1 MKKLTKSFFFI
12 LFFLFLN
19 FVSADEINRGLEI
32 ALKADNSFSGYGDSK
47 TNLKM
52 LLKDRKG
59 SITERVMKMN
69 LLEVPE
75 DGDKSLIVFESP
87 RDVRGVAVLSHAHK
101 TGSDEQWLYL
111 PALKRVKRV
120 ASKNRTGPFLGSEF
134 SLEDLSFQEV
144 EKYSYEYLRD
154 EVLEEKECDVI
165 KRIPLDPYSGY
176 TKQIVWVSKM
186 DPLIHQ
192 IHHYDRK
199 SFHFKTQIF
208 RGYKKYLNKFWRPN
222 EIHMIN
228 HQTNKT
234 TTLFFEDMAFNT
246 GLSEKDFT
254 QNSLKRSK

>member
-1 MKKLTKSFFFI
+1 MKKLTENFFFI

-59 SITERVMKMN
+59 LITERVMEMK

-111 PALKRVKRV
+111 PALKRVKRI

-154 EVLEEKECDVI
+154 EVLEEKECYVI

>member
-87 RDVRGVAVLSHAHK
+87 QRCTRGS
-101 TGSDEQWLYL
+101 G
-111 PALKRVKRV
+111 
-120 ASKNRTGPFLGSEF
+120 
-134 SLEDLSFQEV
+134 
-144 EKYSYEYLRD
+144 
-154 EVLEEKECDVI
+154 I
-165 KRIPLDPYSGY
+165 KPCPQD
-176 TKQIVWVSKM
+176 W
-186 DPLIHQ
+186 
-192 IHHYDRK
+192 
-199 SFHFKTQIF
+199 F
-208 RGYKKYLNKFWRPN
+208 
-222 EIHMIN
+222 
-228 HQTNKT
+228 
-234 TTLFFEDMAFNT
+234 
-246 GLSEKDFT
+246 
-254 QNSLKRSK
+254 

>member
-1 MKKLTKSFFFI
+1 MKNLNKIFFSTLFFF
-12 LFFLFLN
+12 FLN
-19 FVSADEINRGLEI
+19 FIHSEEINRGLEI
-32 ALKADNSFSGYGDSK
+32 ALKADDSFSGYGDSK

-52 LLKDRKG
+52 MLKDRKG
-59 SITERVMKMN
+59 LVTERVMEMK

-75 DGDKSLIVFESP
+75 DGDKSLIVFDSP

-101 TGSDEQWLYL
+101 AGSDEQWLYL

-154 EVLEEKECDVI
+154 ENLDGKESHVI

-176 TKQIVWVSKM
+176 TKQIVWISKSNS
-186 DPLIHQ
+186 LIHQ
-192 IHHYDRK
+192 IHHFDRK
-199 SFHFKTQIF
+199 SFHVKTQTF
-208 RGYKKYLNKFWRPN
+208 SGYKKYLNKFWRPG

-234 TTLFFEDMAFNT
+234 TTLFFQDMTFNT
-246 GLSEKDFT
+246 GLSDKDFT

>member
-1 MKKLTKSFFFI
+1 MKKLNKTFLFI

-19 FVSADEINRGLEI
+19 FMSADEFNRGLEI

-59 SITERVMKMN
+59 LITERVMKMK

-75 DGDKSLIVFESP
+75 DGDKSLIVFDSP

-144 EKYSYEYLRD
+144 EKFSYEYLRD
-154 EVLEEKECDVI
+154 EVLEGKEFDVI

>member
-1 MKKLTKSFFFI
+1 M
-12 LFFLFLN
+12 
-19 FVSADEINRGLEI
+19 SADEFNRGLEI

-52 LLKDRKG
+52 LLKNRKG

-144 EKYSYEYLRD
+144 ERLSLIIRLKID
-154 EVLEEKECDVI
+154 LEEGNI
-165 KRIPLDPYSGY
+165 
-176 TKQIVWVSKM
+176 SKN
-186 DPLIHQ
+186 DLEIA
-192 IHHYDRK
+192 
-199 SFHFKTQIF
+199 
-208 RGYKKYLNKFWRPN
+208 LN
-222 EIHMIN
+222 HGSTY
-228 HQTNKT
+228 H
-234 TTLFFEDMAFNT
+234 
-246 GLSEKDFT
+246 
-254 QNSLKRSK
+254 

>member
-144 EKYSYEYLRD
+144 EKYSYEYLRE

-186 DPLIHQ
+186 DPLIYQ

-208 RGYKKYLNKFWRPN
+208 RGYTKYFNKFWRPN

>member
-1 MKKLTKSFFFI
+1 M
-12 LFFLFLN
+12 
-19 FVSADEINRGLEI
+19 SADEFNRGLEI

-52 LLKDRKG
+52 LLKNRKG

-154 EVLEEKECDVI
+154 EDLKGKEFDVI

>member
-1 MKKLTKSFFFI
+1 M
-12 LFFLFLN
+12 
-19 FVSADEINRGLEI
+19 SADEFNRGLEI

-47 TNLKM
+47 TNLRM

-59 SITERVMKMN
+59 SITERVMEMN

-75 DGDKSLIVFESP
+75 DGDKSLIIINNP
-87 RDVRGVAVLSHAHK
+87 RDLRGTAVLSHAHK
-101 TGSDEQWLYL
+101 VGADEQWLYM

-120 ASKNRTGPFLGSEF
+120 ASKTRTGPFFGSEF
-134 SLEDLSFQEV
+134 SFEDLSFQEI

-154 EVLEEKECDVI
+154 ENLEGKECHVI

-176 TKQIVWVSKM
+176 TKQIVWISKT

-208 RGYKKYLNKFWRPN
+208 KGYQKYLNKFWRPN
-222 EIHMIN
+222 EIHMVN

-246 GLSEKDFT
+246 GLSDKDFT

>member
-1 MKKLTKSFFFI
+1 MKKLNKVHFSIIFL
-12 LFFLFLN
+12 LFFSLL
-19 FVSADEINRGLEI
+19 SSKELNRGLEI
-32 ALKADNSFSGYGDSK
+32 ALKADESFSGYGDSK
-47 TNLKM
+47 TTLRM
-52 LLKDRKG
+52 TLKDRKG
-59 SITERVMKMN
+59 LVTERVMEMR

-75 DGDKSLIVFESP
+75 DGDKSLIVFDSP

-101 TGSDEQWLYL
+101 VGSDEQWLYL

-144 EKYSYEYLRD
+144 EKYSYEYLR
-154 EVLEEKECDVI
+154 EEKLNGKETYVI

-176 TKQIVWVSKM
+176 TKQIVWISKSNY
-186 DPLIHQ
+186 LIHQ
-192 IHHYDRK
+192 INHFDRK
-199 SFHFKTQIF
+199 SFHVKTQTF
-208 RGYKKYLNKFWRPN
+208 SNYKKYMNKFWRPS

-234 TTLFFEDMAFNT
+234 TTLFFEALLFNT
-246 GLSEKDFT
+246 GLSDKDFT

>member
-1 MKKLTKSFFFI
+1 MKKLTENFFFI

-154 EVLEEKECDVI
+154 EVLEGKDCDVM

-186 DPLIHQ
+186 DPLIYQ

-208 RGYKKYLNKFWRPN
+208 RGYTKYLNKFWRPN

>member
-1 MKKLTKSFFFI
+1 MKKLNKTLLFI
-12 LFFLFLN
+12 IFFLFQS
-19 FVSADEINRGLEI
+19 FVSADEFNLGLEI

-59 SITERVMKMN
+59 LITERVMKMK

-75 DGDKSLIVFESP
+75 DGDKSLIVFDSP

-144 EKYSYEYLRD
+144 EKYSYKYLRD
-154 EVLEEKECDVI
+154 EDLKGKECYVI
-165 KRIPLDPYSGY
+165 KRVPLDPYSGY
-176 TKQIVWVSKM
+176 TKQIVWISKT
-186 DPLIHQ
+186 DSLIHQ

-199 SFHFKTQIF
+199 SFHFKTQVF

-228 HQTNKT
+228 HQTDKT

>member
-1 MKKLTKSFFFI
+1 MKKLNKTFLFI

-19 FVSADEINRGLEI
+19 FMSADEFNRGLEI

-52 LLKDRKG
+52 LLKNRKG

-144 EKYSYEYLRD
+144 EKFSYEYLRD
-154 EVLEEKECDVI
+154 EVLEGMEFDVI

>member
-134 SLEDLSFQEV
+134 SHLKTFPFKKS
-144 EKYSYEYLRD
+144 KN
-154 EVLEEKECDVI
+154 
-165 KRIPLDPYSGY
+165 IPTS
-176 TKQIVWVSKM
+176 I
-186 DPLIHQ
+186 
-192 IHHYDRK
+192 
-199 SFHFKTQIF
+199 
-208 RGYKKYLNKFWRPN
+208 
-222 EIHMIN
+222 
-228 HQTNKT
+228 
-234 TTLFFEDMAFNT
+234 
-246 GLSEKDFT
+246 
-254 QNSLKRSK
+254 

>member
-144 EKYSYEYLRD
+144 EKYSYEYLRE

-208 RGYKKYLNKFWRPN
+208 RGYTKYLNKFWRPN

>member
-144 EKYSYEYLRD
+144 EKYSYEYLRE

-186 DPLIHQ
+186 DPLIYQ

-208 RGYKKYLNKFWRPN
+208 RGYTKYLNKFWRPN

-254 QNSLKRSK
+254 KNSLKRSK

>member
-1 MKKLTKSFFFI
+1 MRKLFKHFLFVSLFI
-12 LFFLFLN
+12 FLN
-19 FVSADEINRGLEI
+19 FTNADNFDRGLEI
-32 ALKADNSFSGYGDSK
+32 ALATDKNFSGFGDSQ

-52 LLKDRKG
+52 LLKNRKG
-59 SITERVMKMN
+59 FVTERKMKMK
-69 LLEVPE
+69 LLEVPN
-75 DGDKSLIVFESP
+75 DGDKSLIVFDSP
-87 RDVRGVAVLSHAHK
+87 RDVRGVAVLSYAHK
-101 TGSDEQWLYL
+101 VGSDEQWLYL

-134 SLEDLSFQEV
+134 SLEDLSFQEI
-144 EKYSYEYLRD
+144 EKYTYKYLRD
-154 EVLEEKECDVI
+154 EDLEGKGCYVI

-176 TKQIVWVSKM
+176 TKQIVWIDKTDSVI
-186 DPLIHQ
+186 LQ

-199 SFHFKTQIF
+199 SFHLKTQIF
-208 RGYKKYLNKFWRPN
+208 KGYKKYLNKFWRPN

-234 TTLFFEDMAFNT
+234 TTLFFEEMTFNT

>member
-134 SLEDLSFQEV
+134 SLEALSFQEV
-144 EKYSYEYLRD
+144 EKYSYEYLRE

-186 DPLIHQ
+186 DPLIYQ

-208 RGYKKYLNKFWRPN
+208 RGYTKYLNKFWRPN

>member
-1 MKKLTKSFFFI
+1 MKKLNKTFLFI

-19 FVSADEINRGLEI
+19 FASVDEFNRGLEI

-59 SITERVMKMN
+59 LITERVMKMK

-75 DGDKSLIVFESP
+75 DGDKSLIVFDSP

-144 EKYSYEYLRD
+144 EKFSYEYLRD
-154 EVLEEKECDVI
+154 EVLEGKEFDVI

-186 DPLIHQ
+186 DSLIHQ

>member
-154 EVLEEKECDVI
+154 EVLEGKDCDVI

-208 RGYKKYLNKFWRPN
+208 RGYTKYLNKFWRPN

>member
-1 MKKLTKSFFFI
+1 M
-12 LFFLFLN
+12 
-19 FVSADEINRGLEI
+19 SADEFNRGLEI

-52 LLKDRKG
+52 LLKNRKG

-144 EKYSYEYLRD
+144 EKFSYEYLRE
-154 EVLEEKECDVI
+154 EVLEGKEFDVI

-176 TKQIVWVSKM
+176 TKQIVWVSKT

>member
-1 MKKLTKSFFFI
+1 M
-12 LFFLFLN
+12 
-19 FVSADEINRGLEI
+19 
-32 ALKADNSFSGYGDSK
+32 
-47 TNLKM
+47 
-52 LLKDRKG
+52 
-59 SITERVMKMN
+59 
-69 LLEVPE
+69 
-75 DGDKSLIVFESP
+75 
-87 RDVRGVAVLSHAHK
+87 
-101 TGSDEQWLYL
+101 
-111 PALKRVKRV
+111 
-120 ASKNRTGPFLGSEF
+120 GSEF

-186 DPLIHQ
+186 DPLIYQ

-208 RGYKKYLNKFWRPN
+208 RGYTKYLNKFWRPN

>member
-1 MKKLTKSFFFI
+1 MKKLNKTFLFI

-19 FVSADEINRGLEI
+19 FASVDEFNRGLEI

-59 SITERVMKMN
+59 LITERVMKMK

-75 DGDKSLIVFESP
+75 DGDKSLIVFDSP

-144 EKYSYEYLRD
+144 EKFSYDYLRD
-154 EVLEEKECDVI
+154 EVLEGKEFDVI

-186 DPLIHQ
+186 DSLIHQ

>member
-1 MKKLTKSFFFI
+1 MKKLNKTFLFI

-19 FVSADEINRGLEI
+19 FASVDEFNRGLEI

-59 SITERVMKMN
+59 LITERVMKMK

-75 DGDKSLIVFESP
+75 DGDKSLIVFDSP

-144 EKYSYEYLRD
+144 EKFSYEYLRE
-154 EVLEEKECDVI
+154 EVLEGKEFDVI

-186 DPLIHQ
+186 DSLIHQ

>member
-1 MKKLTKSFFFI
+1 M
-12 LFFLFLN
+12 
-19 FVSADEINRGLEI
+19 SADEFNRGLEI

-52 LLKDRKG
+52 LLKNRKG

-144 EKYSYEYLRD
+144 EKFSYEYLRE
-154 EVLEEKECDVI
+154 EVLEGKEFDVI

-186 DPLIHQ
+186 DSLIHQ

>member
-59 SITERVMKMN
+59 SITERVMEMN

-144 EKYSYEYLRD
+144 EKYSYEYLRE

-208 RGYKKYLNKFWRPN
+208 RGYTKYLNKFWRPN

>member
-144 EKYSYEYLRD
+144 EKYSYENLRE

-186 DPLIHQ
+186 DPLIYQ

-208 RGYKKYLNKFWRPN
+208 RGYTKYLNKFWRPN

>member
-75 DGDKSLIVFESP
+75 DGDKSLIVFESH

-111 PALKRVKRV
+111 PALNRVKRV

-144 EKYSYEYLRD
+144 EKYSYEYLRE

-186 DPLIHQ
+186 DPLIYQ

-208 RGYKKYLNKFWRPN
+208 RGYTKYLNKFWRPN

>member
-1 MKKLTKSFFFI
+1 MKKLTKSSFFI

-144 EKYSYEYLRD
+144 EKYSYEYLRE

-186 DPLIHQ
+186 DPLIYQ

-208 RGYKKYLNKFWRPN
+208 RGYTKYLNKFWRPN

>member
-1 MKKLTKSFFFI
+1 MKKLTKNFFFI

-144 EKYSYEYLRD
+144 EKYSYEYLRE

-186 DPLIHQ
+186 DPLIYQ

-208 RGYKKYLNKFWRPN
+208 RGYTKYLNKFWRPN

>member
-87 RDVRGVAVLSHAHK
+87 RDVRGVAVLSHAH
-101 TGSDEQWLYL
+101 
-111 PALKRVKRV
+111 
-120 ASKNRTGPFLGSEF
+120 
-134 SLEDLSFQEV
+134 
-144 EKYSYEYLRD
+144 
-154 EVLEEKECDVI
+154 
-165 KRIPLDPYSGY
+165 
-176 TKQIVWVSKM
+176 
-186 DPLIHQ
+186 
-192 IHHYDRK
+192 
-199 SFHFKTQIF
+199 
-208 RGYKKYLNKFWRPN
+208 
-222 EIHMIN
+222 
-228 HQTNKT
+228 
-234 TTLFFEDMAFNT
+234 
-246 GLSEKDFT
+246 
-254 QNSLKRSK
+254 